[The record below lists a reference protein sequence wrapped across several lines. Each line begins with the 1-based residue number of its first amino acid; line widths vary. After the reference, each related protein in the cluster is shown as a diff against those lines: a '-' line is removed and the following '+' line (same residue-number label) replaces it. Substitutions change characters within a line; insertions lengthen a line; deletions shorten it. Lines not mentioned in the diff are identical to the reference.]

1 MTYVIGVDSGGTKT
15 ESVLVDETGH
25 IVLRDVS
32 LGCNAMDIGEE
43 EAKRRLEETLNRICA
58 VSPEKVNAF
67 YAGIA
72 GTDYFGDF
80 LQRHIRGV
88 MDIPHV
94 RIEDDG
100 YCIITGTLGRVD
112 GCAMICGTGCSL
124 TLRTAGME
132 GRHIGG
138 RGYLIDTGGSGF
150 ELGRAAI
157 RHAFRAQE
165 GRGEETVLVE
175 LCEKKLGTSLTKGMP
190 AICNGGR
197 AFVASFARLVFEGRE
212 RGDRLCHRVID
223 EETTKLAELTWAA
236 EHHFPGE
243 FSIVMNGG
251 IFTAYP
257 FYAEMVK
264 AKASPRAK
272 MVRGLVP
279 PVYGSVVEAFADAG
293 IDCFNEAFKETF
305 MKDYAEWKKRQ

>member
-1 MTYVIGVDSGGTKT
+1 MRYVIGVDSGGTKT
-15 ESVLVDETGH
+15 EAVLVDETGH
-25 IVLRDVS
+25 IILRDVS
-32 LGCNAMDIGEE
+32 SGCNAMDIGEE
-43 EAKRRLEETLNRICA
+43 EAKRRLQETLTRICEA
-58 VSPEKVNAF
+58 SPEKVSAF
-67 YAGIA
+67 YGGIA
-72 GTDYFGDF
+72 GTDYFGPF
-80 LQRHIRGV
+80 LSEHIRDV
-88 MDIPHV
+88 MDIPYV

-124 TLRTAGME
+124 TARTAGKA
-132 GRHIGG
+132 GRHFGG

-157 RHAFRAQE
+157 RHAFRAEE
-165 GRGEETVLVE
+165 GRGEETVLLE
-175 LCEKKLGTSLTKGMP
+175 LCEKKLGTTLLQGMP

-197 AFVASFARLVFEGRE
+197 AFVASFAGLVFEGHAM
-212 RGDRLCHRVID
+212 GDRICHRIID

-236 EHHFPGE
+236 EKYFPGE
-243 FSIVMNGG
+243 FTVVMNGG
-251 IFTAYP
+251 IFTAFP

-293 IDCFNEAFKETF
+293 VDCFNDEFKANF
-305 MKDYAEWKKRQ
+305 MKDYAEWKRR